1 MGGARAGEPP
11 VKVKHPAGAKT
22 RSDRVQAGIPVSVI
36 EKLAQSVLW
45 AAALTTIAILVVI
58 LVYIL
63 KQGLGVINLSF
74 LLDAPRRMGRE
85 GGIFPTIVSTLY
97 LTAVAIAMVTPVGI
111 GAAVY
116 LVEYTRENWVTRL
129 IRFGTETLA
138 GIPSIIFGLFG
149 FAFLVI
155 YLGLGWSVLSGGLTL
170 AFMILPT
177 VVRTSEEALKTV
189 PGSYREGSLALG
201 ATKWQTIQ
209 KVVLPAALP
218 GIITGIILG
227 IGRAV
232 GETAALLLTAGSSLR
247 APVLL
252 TDPARSMSVH
262 LFVLTTE
269 GLSMERAYG
278 TATVLILAV
287 LIINSL
293 ANRVRRRLAVKVS

>member
-1 MGGARAGEPP
+1 MS
-11 VKVKHPAGAKT
+11 T
-22 RSDRVQAGIPVSVI
+22 I
-36 EKLAQSVLW
+36 EKLARVALW
-45 AAALTTIAILVVI
+45 AAALTTIAVLVVI
-58 LVYIL
+58 LTHIL
-63 KQGLGVINLSF
+63 KQGLGVINLPF

-97 LTAVAIAMVTPVGI
+97 LTAVAIAMVAPVGI

-116 LVEYTRENWVTRL
+116 LVEYTRENWLTRL

-189 PGSYREGSLALG
+189 PRSYREGSLALG
-201 ATKWQTIQ
+201 ATRWQTIQ

-252 TDPARSMSVH
+252 SDPARSMSVH

-278 TATVLILAV
+278 TATVLILAI

-293 ANRVRRRLAVKVS
+293 ANWLRRRLTIKES